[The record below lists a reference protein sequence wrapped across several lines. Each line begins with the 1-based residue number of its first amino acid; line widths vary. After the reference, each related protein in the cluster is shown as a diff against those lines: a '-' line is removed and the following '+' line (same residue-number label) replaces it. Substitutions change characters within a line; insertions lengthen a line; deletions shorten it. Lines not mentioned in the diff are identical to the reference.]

1 MKKFYDWQQNL
12 KKGNLYLKNFE
23 YLKAKSEFTKALS
36 CKNIPIEIKENIHL
50 RRIITNFHLKGNNYL
65 KEIEMDEKEI
75 PASIHCFEFWY
86 LHILD
91 LDQSGEI
98 DSAIKNIELEIIR
111 HMPNRVNEFND
122 LIIHLSNGLQAI
134 YKIRTN

>member
-1 MKKFYDWQQNL
+1 MKKKFNWQQYL
-12 KKGNLYLKNFE
+12 DKGNLYLNNFE
-23 YLKAKSEFTKALS
+23 YYEAKKEFTKALS

-75 PASIHCFEFWY
+75 PASIQCFEFWY

-91 LDQSGEI
+91 LDESGEI
-98 DSAIKNIELEIIR
+98 DSAIKNIELQINR
-111 HMPNRVNEFND
+111 DMPNRINEFND

-134 YKIRTN
+134 YKIRTY